1 MSEIDLQN
9 VCGFEYLKNVGD
21 GSVDLVLTD
30 PPYIISMESGMDT
43 LYKKVKKNEEEN
55 IVYDKTE
62 AEWEQYKAANGI
74 EDDAKKTNYMKYG
87 SIYGKKYAVKTDYGE
102 WDKEFTLDELDKSI
116 ALYYNKLRKGGTLI
130 VFIDIWKI
138 TTLKDIMEKH
148 KFKQLRFI
156 EWIKTNPQPLNSKTN
171 YLTNCREVAL
181 LGVKGGKPTFNSE
194 YDNAVYQFP
203 LQGGKARFHPTQKSL
218 LLFEELIKKHSNEGD
233 LVLDTFLGAGTTAL
247 ASKNLNR
254 RFKGCEIS
262 KEYYDKLLNVLEVV

>member
-1 MSEIDLQN
+1 MSEIDVQN
-9 VCGFEYLKNVGD
+9 VCGFEYLKNVAD

-30 PPYIISMESGMDT
+30 PPYIISRESGMDT

-62 AEWEQYKAANGI
+62 AEWDQYKAANGI

-87 SIYGKKYAVKTDYGE
+87 TIYGKKYAVKTDYGE
-102 WDKEFTLDELDKSI
+102 WDKEFTLDELDKSV

-247 ASKNLNR
+247 ACKNLNR

-262 KEYYDKLLNVLEVV
+262 KEYYDNLLNVLEVI